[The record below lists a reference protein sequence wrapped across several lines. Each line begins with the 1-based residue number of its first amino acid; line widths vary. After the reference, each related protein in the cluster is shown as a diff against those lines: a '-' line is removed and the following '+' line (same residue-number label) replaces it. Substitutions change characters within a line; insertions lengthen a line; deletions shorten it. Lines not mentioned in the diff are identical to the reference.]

1 MPFMHPNRI
10 IMTAFFLQPIAFGS
24 WLPQIPGVQERLSLG
39 PAELAVA
46 LLGLPTGILLMLPF
60 AGQLVGRIGS
70 RNTLIFGFPV
80 FLALVPL
87 PVAAPDIV
95 SLFLLLAL
103 LGIGLSTIELGLNVE
118 ADVIEKRGTV
128 SIMNRCH
135 GFWSLGIMTGSLV
148 GAGFLALH
156 TSPFIAI
163 SLLSLVLMPVSVIV
177 CRALPVHAAPVAETQ
192 PRSSWR
198 LPSPGILGISLFV
211 FGITMTEGA
220 VADWSAVYLKDVFQT
235 TGMATGMGYVVF
247 AMMVSIGRF
256 VGDAA
261 KERFGAVLLAR
272 LCLIFAV
279 GGMLLVVTAPVPAL
293 VYLGLASVG
302 LGVSVGFPLAVT
314 ASADLGDRPAAEN
327 VAILSFIAL
336 LGFLIGPPMIGFVA
350 EVLGLRSGLATL
362 LPPLVV
368 SILLAGLLGRRKL
381 A

>member
-1 MPFMHPNRI
+1 MSPKFI

-39 PAELAVA
+39 PAELAIA

-135 GFWSLGIMTGSLV
+135 GFWSLGIMTGSLI
-148 GAGFLALH
+148 GAGFLAMH

-163 SLLSLVLMPVSVIV
+163 GLLSLVLMPVSVIV

-220 VADWSAVYLKDVFQT
+220 VADWSAVYLKDVFST

-247 AMMVSIGRF
+247 AMMVSVGRF
-256 VGDAA
+256 LGDSA

-272 LCLIFAV
+272 LCLIFALC
-279 GGMLLVVTAPVPAL
+279 GMLLVVTAPVTAL

-362 LPPLVV
+362 LPPLVL
-368 SILLAGLLGRRKL
+368 SILLAGLLGRRKV

>member
-1 MPFMHPNRI
+1 MPPKSA

-24 WLPQIPGVQERLSLG
+24 WLPQIPGVQERLALG
-39 PAELAVA
+39 PAELAIA

-70 RNTLIFGFPV
+70 RNTLLYGFPV

-95 SLFLLLAL
+95 SLFLLLVL

-118 ADVIEKRGTV
+118 ADIIEKRGSA

-135 GFWSLGIMTGSLV
+135 GFWSLGIMTGSLI

-156 TSPFIAI
+156 TSPALAI
-163 SLLSLVLMPVSVIV
+163 GLLSLLLVPVAFVV
-177 CRALPVHAAPVAETQ
+177 CRALPLHEVPAAETQ

-220 VADWSAVYLKDVFQT
+220 VADWSAVYLKDVFAT
-235 TGMATGMGYVVF
+235 SGMATGMGYVVF
-247 AMMVSIGRF
+247 AMMVSVGRF
-256 VGDAA
+256 LGDAA
-261 KERFGAVLLAR
+261 KERFGPVVLAR
-272 LCLIFAV
+272 ICLSFSVA
-279 GGMLLVVTAPVPAL
+279 GMLLVVVAPVTPI
-293 VYLGLASVG
+293 VYLGLGCVG

-336 LGFLIGPPMIGFVA
+336 FGFLVGPPMIGFVA
-350 EVLGLRSGLATL
+350 ELSGLRSGLAML
-362 LPPLVV
+362 LPPLLL
-368 SILLAGLLGRRKL
+368 SMLLAGLLRRGHS

>member
-1 MPFMHPNRI
+1 MPPKPA

-24 WLPQIPGVQERLSLG
+24 WLPQIPGVQERLALG
-39 PAELAVA
+39 PAELAIA

-70 RNTLIFGFPV
+70 RNTLLYGFPV

-95 SLFLLLAL
+95 SLFLLLVL

-118 ADVIEKRGTV
+118 ADIIEKRGSA

-135 GFWSLGIMTGSLV
+135 GFWSLGIMTGSLI

-156 TSPFIAI
+156 TSPALAI
-163 SLLSLVLMPVSVIV
+163 GLLSLLLVPVAFVV
-177 CRALPVHAAPVAETQ
+177 CRALPQQEVPAAETQ

-198 LPSPGILGISLFV
+198 LPSSGILGISLFV

-220 VADWSAVYLKDVFQT
+220 VADWSAVYLKDVFST
-235 TGMATGMGYVVF
+235 SGMATGMGYVVF
-247 AMMVSIGRF
+247 AMMVSVGRF
-256 VGDAA
+256 LGDAA
-261 KERFGAVLLAR
+261 KERFGPVLLAR
-272 LCLIFAV
+272 ICLSLSLV
-279 GGMLLVVTAPVPAL
+279 GMLLVVVAPATAV
-293 VYLGLASVG
+293 VYLGLGCVG

-336 LGFLIGPPMIGFVA
+336 FGFLVGPPMIGFVA
-350 EVLGLRSGLATL
+350 ELSGLRSGLAML
-362 LPPLVV
+362 LPPLLL
-368 SILLAGLLGRRKL
+368 SMLLAGLLRRGNS

>member
-1 MPFMHPNRI
+1 MSPKLI
-10 IMTAFFLQPIAFGS
+10 IMAAFFLQPIAFGS

-39 PAELAVA
+39 PAELAMA

-60 AGQLVGRIGS
+60 AGHLVGRIGS
-70 RNTLIFGFPV
+70 RNTLIFGFPI

-95 SLFLLLAL
+95 SLFLLLVL

-118 ADVIEKRGTV
+118 ADVIEKRGTG

-148 GAGFLALH
+148 GAGILALY
-156 TSPFIAI
+156 TSPFMAI
-163 SLLSLVLMPVSVIV
+163 GLLSLVLMPVSVIV
-177 CRALPVHAAPVAETQ
+177 CRALPVHEVPVAEVQ

-247 AMMVSIGRF
+247 AMLVSVGRF
-256 VGDAA
+256 AGDAA
-261 KERFGAVLLAR
+261 KERFGSVVLAR
-272 LCLIFAV
+272 LCLVFALV
-279 GGMLLVVTAPVPAL
+279 GMLLVVAAPVAAL
-293 VYLGLASVG
+293 VYLGLACVG
-302 LGVSVGFPLAVT
+302 LGISVGFPLAVT
-314 ASADLGDRPAAEN
+314 AAADLGDRPAAEN

-350 EVLGLRSGLATL
+350 EVLGLRSGLAML
-362 LPPLVV
+362 LPPLLL
-368 SILLAGLLGRRKL
+368 SIFIAGLLRRRL
-381 A
+381 GA

>member
-1 MPFMHPNRI
+1 MPPKPA
-10 IMTAFFLQPIAFGS
+10 IMSAFFLQPIAFGS
-24 WLPQIPGVQERLSLG
+24 WLPQIPGVQERLALG

-70 RNTLIFGFPV
+70 RNTLIYGFPV

-118 ADVIEKRGTV
+118 ADVIEKRGTA

-135 GFWSLGIMTGSLV
+135 GFWSLGIMTGSLI
-148 GAGFLALH
+148 GAVFLAIEAP
-156 TSPFIAI
+156 PFLAI
-163 SLLSLVLMPVSVIV
+163 GLLSLLLAPVALVV
-177 CRALPVHAAPVAETQ
+177 CRALPAHAAPVAEAEK
-192 PRSSWR
+192 RSSWR
-198 LPSPGILGISLFV
+198 LPGPAILGISLFV

-220 VADWSAVYLKDVFQT
+220 VADWSAVYLKDIFAT
-235 TGMATGMGYVVF
+235 SGMATGMGYVVF
-247 AMMVSIGRF
+247 AMMVSLGRF
-256 VGDAA
+256 LGDAA
-261 KERFGAVLLAR
+261 KERFGPVILAR
-272 LCLIFAV
+272 ICLSLSLA
-279 GGMLLVVTAPVPAL
+279 GMLLVVVAPVTTI
-293 VYLGLASVG
+293 VYLGLACVG

-336 LGFLIGPPMIGFVA
+336 FGFLVGPPMIGFVA
-350 EVLGLRSGLATL
+350 ELAGLRSGLATL
-362 LPPLVV
+362 LPPL
-368 SILLAGLLGRRKL
+368 ILSMALAGLLRRRK
-381 A
+381 AA

>member
-1 MPFMHPNRI
+1 MSPKLL
-10 IMTAFFLQPIAFGS
+10 IMTAFFLQPVAFGS
-24 WLPQIPGVQERLSLG
+24 WLPQIPGVQERLALG
-39 PAELAVA
+39 PAELAIA

-80 FLALVPL
+80 FLVLVPL

-135 GFWSLGIMTGSLV
+135 GFWSLGIMTGSLI
-148 GAGFLALH
+148 GAGFLALEAAG
-156 TSPFIAI
+156 FAAI
-163 SLLSLVLMPVSVIV
+163 GLLSLVLVPISIAV
-177 CRALPVHAAPVAETQ
+177 CRALPVHQPAQRETR
-192 PRSSWR
+192 PNSAWR
-198 LPSPGILGISLFV
+198 RPSPAILGISLFV

-220 VADWSAVYLKDVFQT
+220 VADWSAVYLKKVFAT
-235 TGMATGMGYVVF
+235 TGMATGMGYVIF
-247 AMMVSIGRF
+247 AMMVSVGRF
-256 VGDAA
+256 AGDSA
-261 KERFGAVLLAR
+261 KQRFGAVLLAR
-272 LCLIFAV
+272 LCLIFAL
-279 GGMLLVVTAPVPAL
+279 GGMLLVVTAPVTLL
-293 VYLGLASVG
+293 VYLGLAAVG

-314 ASADLGDRPAAEN
+314 AAADLGDRAAAEN

-336 LGFLIGPPMIGFVA
+336 LGFLVGPPLIGFVA
-350 EVLGLRSGLATL
+350 EVLDLRSGLATL
-362 LPPLVV
+362 LPPLLL
-368 SILLAGLLGRRKL
+368 SILLASLLRRRER